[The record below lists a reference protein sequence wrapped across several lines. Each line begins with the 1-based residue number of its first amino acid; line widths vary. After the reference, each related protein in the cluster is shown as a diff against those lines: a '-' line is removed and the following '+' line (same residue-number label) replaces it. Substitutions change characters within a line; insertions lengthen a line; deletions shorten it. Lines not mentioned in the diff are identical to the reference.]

1 MVWLKTLTAPPRGN
15 IPDGIKELTLQTVN
29 IPTRGSQQETR
40 GGVNVGRSPL
50 IGDLSIHLTECC
62 RAVKKKADGSGWEGN
77 TFYLF
82 MSQRAHLLL
91 TGGGFWR
98 WVESCHL
105 GLIMACSNS
114 MSWTCQGCVHTWG
127 LWRQMLHKA
136 DRGHGPLFN
145 TTLTGE
151 VC

>member
-62 RAVKKKADGSGWEGN
+62 RAVKKKAMGLDGRE
-77 TFYLF
+77 TLF
-82 MSQRAHLLL
+82 ICLCPKGHICCRQEEDS
-91 TGGGFWR
+91 GGGSSPVT
-98 WVESCHL
+98 WVS
-105 GLIMACSNS
+105 
-114 MSWTCQGCVHTWG
+114 SWPAQT
-127 LWRQMLHKA
+127 A
-136 DRGHGPLFN
+136 
-145 TTLTGE
+145 
-151 VC
+151 